1 MILRKA
7 TFPFLAFLLA
17 CVALPANADR
27 AEDAVKSRQ
36 GLMQLNSFNIGGL
49 AAMAKGEQ
57 PYDADVA
64 KTYAGNLNQLSHMD
78 IFVLFPEGTDEEAM
92 AGKTNAL
99 KVIWTTFPAIKD
111 KQTAWRDA
119 TENLVETAGA
129 GLDEMKAGL
138 GQLGNACKGCHDT
151 YRKPF

>member
-1 MILRKA
+1 MVLRK
-7 TFPFLAFLLA
+7 TSFPLLAFLLA

-36 GLMQLNSFNIGGL
+36 ALMQLNSFNIGGL
-49 AAMAKGEQ
+49 VAMAKGEQ
-57 PYDADVA
+57 PYDADTA
-64 KTYAGNLNQLSHMD
+64 KTYADNLNQLSHMD
-78 IFVLFPEGTDEEAM
+78 ILVMFPEGTDDEAM

-99 KVIWTTFPAIKD
+99 KVIWTTLPAIQD
-111 KQTAWRDA
+111 KQTAWREA
-119 TENLVETAGA
+119 TEKLAATAGT

-138 GQLGNACKGCHDT
+138 GEVGNACNGCHET